1 MIVIFSLDFWIVCL
15 KKNEF
20 KSNIIDL
27 IFVGFYF
34 VIFVVFKF
42 KILVM
47 LCSVLLVYLLVFWD
61 DINKFKIYFNGSLM
75 CINLVVFRF
84 LIVFFY

>member
-20 KSNIIDL
+20 KSNIDL